1 MKQDLILAGVGGQ
14 GILTIAQAISQAAV
28 RKGLHVKQAESHG
41 MAQRGGGV
49 QSHLRISDREIFSDL
64 IPVGEADL
72 LIAVEPLESL
82 RYTHY
87 LTEQAAVVVSQN
99 VFNNI
104 PNYPA
109 VEAVLARVAGL
120 PRHVLVD
127 ADRLA
132 RAAGSGRAANIST
145 LGAASLFLELEPNE
159 LEEVVAE
166 MFAAKGEK
174 VVDVNRRAFRF
185 GRSAAMA
192 YLDGLEK
199 GGTSAAVRHWVE
211 TLGAEHLAQPEPP
224 DAPVFDVVTVED
236 RLSGA
241 EAHAVER
248 SLEEVYWAERRQLF
262 EHEVY
267 NIIQLV
273 GAISPPHHL
282 FLDTEDIISE
292 EALEQFPGERVV
304 LKLVSPDVVHK
315 TEARGISFVR
325 KDLETVRAEIDRL
338 LERHRG
344 TADVRGVLIVE
355 FVERVHPGFGN
366 ELFVGIRSTREFG
379 PVIAAGLGG
388 IDTEY
393 LADKM
398 LPGLAVAKAAAM
410 EISAEE
416 FLELFKETAAYEI
429 LSGRA
434 RGRSRIVSDG
444 ELLRCFRAFIHLAQR
459 FCVDRGEEGPDVT
472 ELEVNP
478 FAFRQQRLVP
488 LDGRGRLAPAWKA
501 LPSRS
506 IEKVERMLEPRSIA
520 VLGVSS
526 KSMNPGRIILRN
538 VTQCGFPKEHTYV
551 VKQGGDEV
559 DGIQCVPTIDSIP
572 ETVDLLVVAAG
583 AEQLSKIIDDAVA
596 CGKVQSVIMI
606 PGGVGE
612 TEGSEEIA
620 GEVREAIAR
629 SHQAPD
635 GGPVFVGPNSLGAIS
650 KPGRYDT
657 LFIPS
662 DRLDKRWSAPARR
675 VALVSQSGAFI
686 VSRMSNLESLD
697 PAFAISLGNQ
707 LHVTASD
714 VVTALGKR
722 DDVDV
727 IGVYTEGFNN
737 LDGLELLRSISAV
750 TAAGKVVVF
759 YKAGRTE
766 PGRSAAA
773 GHTAA
778 VAGDYDVC
786 QAAAGQAGA
795 LFADTF
801 KEFEQLLEIGTAM
814 HDKHVGGVRLGVI
827 SNAGFETVGMA
838 DAIKGQRYAVE
849 IATLSD
855 DSTAQLKEV
864 LEANGL
870 SRLVNARIPL
880 DITPMASEEVYEGAI
895 RVMLDSD
902 EVDAVVVGV
911 VPLTAALKTAPDEID
926 TEGSLADRIP
936 RLFAAAKKPLIV
948 VVDSGALYEPLV
960 RALRLAGVPVF
971 PSADQAIR
979 SLGRYLCHR
988 VDRVNSGSRVAKA
1001 VAVS

>member
-1 MKQDLILAGVGGQ
+1 VGGQ

-28 RKGLHVKQAESHG
+28 KKGLYVKQAEVHG

-49 QSHLRISDREIFSDL
+49 QSHLRLSDREVFSDL

-87 LTEQAAVVVSQN
+87 LAEQGALIVSQN
-99 VFNNI
+99 VFINI

-109 VEAVLARVAGL
+109 VEAVLSRVAGL

-132 RAAGSGRAANIST
+132 RAAGSGRAANIAM

-159 LEEVVAE
+159 IEEVVAE
-166 MFAAKGEK
+166 MFDSKGDK
-174 VVDVNRRAFRF
+174 VVEVNRRAFRF
-185 GRSAAMA
+185 GRSAALA
-192 YLDGLEK
+192 YLNGLEK

-211 TLGAEHLAQPEPP
+211 TLEAEHLARPEPP

-248 SLEEVYWAERRQLF
+248 SLEEVYWADRRQLF

-282 FLDTEDIISE
+282 FLDTEEMISE

-338 LERHRG
+338 IERHRG
-344 TADVRGVLIVE
+344 NADVRGVLVVE
-355 FVERVHPGFGN
+355 YVERVRPGFGN
-366 ELFVGIRSTREFG
+366 ELFVGIRATREFG

-410 EISAEE
+410 ETSAEQ
-416 FLELFKETAAYEI
+416 FLELFKATAAYEI

-434 RGRSRIVSDG
+434 RGRSRMVSDG
-444 ELLRCFRAFIHLAQR
+444 ELLRCFRAFMHLAQR
-459 FCVDRGEEGPDVT
+459 FCVDRGEEGPDVD

-488 LDGRGRLAPAWKA
+488 LDGRGRLAPAAKA
-501 LPSRS
+501 LPPRSRD
-506 IEKVERMLEPRSIA
+506 KVERMLEPKSIA

-526 KSMNPGRIILRN
+526 KSLNPGRIILRN
-538 VTQCGFPKEHTYV
+538 VQQCGFPEEHTYV
-551 VKQGGDEV
+551 VKENDGEV
-559 DGIQCVPTIDSIP
+559 DGIRCVPSIGAIP

-583 AEQLSKIIDDAVA
+583 AEQLPAIIDDAA
-596 CGKVQSVIMI
+596 ASGKVQSVIMI

-612 TEGSEEIA
+612 TEGSEDIA
-620 GEVREAIAR
+620 AEVREAIAR
-629 SHQAPD
+629 AADAPG
-635 GGPVFVGPNSLGAIS
+635 GGPAFVGPNSLGAIS

-657 LFIPS
+657 LFIPPS
-662 DRLDKRWSAPARR
+662 RLDKRWSAPARR

-697 PAFAISLGNQ
+697 PAFAFSLGNQ
-707 LHVTASD
+707 LHVTPSD
-714 VVTALGKR
+714 LVATLGR
-722 DDVDV
+722 RQDVDV
-727 IGVYTEGFNN
+727 IGVYSEGFND
-737 LDGLELLRSISAV
+737 LDGLELLRSISSV
-750 TAAGKVVVF
+750 TEAGKLVVF
-759 YKAGRTE
+759 YKAGRTA

-773 GHTAA
+773 GHTAS

-786 QAAAGQAGA
+786 QAAAGQSGA

-801 KEFEQLLEIGTAM
+801 KEFEQLIEIGTAL
-814 HDKHVGGVRLGVI
+814 HDKHVAGVRLGVI

-838 DAIKGQRYAVE
+838 DAIDGQRYTVE
-849 IATLSD
+849 IAELSEASTAKLKQVID
-855 DSTAQLKEV
+855 DS
-864 LEANGL
+864 GL
-870 SRLVNARIPL
+870 GRLVNARIPL

-911 VPLTAALKTAPDEID
+911 VPLTAALKTDPDEIEA
-926 TEGSLADRIP
+926 EGSLAKRIP
-936 RLFAAAKKPLIV
+936 RLFAEARKPLIV
-948 VVDSGALYEPLV
+948 VVDSGPMYEPLV
-960 RALRLAGVPVF
+960 RALRLGGVPVF

-988 VDRVNSGSRVAKA
+988 AARAGAATGEVEVAT
-1001 VAVS
+1001 VS